1 MSDHIISSGDRMTGH
16 KQKIPFDL
24 NFEDLGLRFLEKDEI
39 ARLLEADRLQPLA
52 EQLLREVG
60 LPRLTLGQRKRL
72 LQLPPAGCHEIKEHV
87 KHAKPDLRCLKCG
100 GLRMKDP
107 EGRYIGCRNSKSN
120 RFVFSELSSAI
131 PPH

>member
-1 MSDHIISSGDRMTGH
+1 MYDHIISGDRMTGH
-16 KQKIPFDL
+16 RQKIPFDL

-52 EQLLREVG
+52 ERLLREVG

-72 LQLPPAGCHEIKEHV
+72 LQLPPAGC
-87 KHAKPDLRCLKCG
+87 LKCG

-107 EGRYIGCRNSKSN
+107 EGRYIGCRHSKSN